1 MQRFLIRAALM
12 AALVVATSAAT
23 AQTMFKCTGAD
34 GRVSFQQA
42 PCETHKGAKA
52 EPMAV
57 PQANV
62 VEGNP
67 AGEAGLRSEAQ
78 RAQAV
83 RLAIARG
90 QLVTGMTEAEV
101 VRLMGQPAVVNT
113 DNFEGRVSRQ
123 LVYRYPDGSTRYVY
137 TRDGLT
143 YASQDRPGT
152 GHARQVEQRRTCFTD
167 GEIHSANVEAGRITY
182 TEGQKARNRA
192 EVERMKQNRC

>member
-1 MQRFLIRAALM
+1 MLTLLMLATCGAA
-12 AALVVATSAAT
+12 S

-42 PCETHKGAKA
+42 PCDTHKGAKA
-52 EPMAV
+52 QAMEV

-67 AGEAGLRSEAQ
+67 AGEANLRAEAQ

-90 QLVTGMTEAEV
+90 QLVSGMTEAEV
-101 VRLMGQPAVVNT
+101 VQLLGRPLVVNS
-113 DNFEGRVSRQ
+113 DNVEGRVSRQ
-123 LVYRYPDGSTRYVY
+123 LVYRYPDGSARYVY
-137 TRDGLT
+137 TRNGLT
-143 YASQDRPGT
+143 YASQERPST
-152 GHARQVEQRRTCFTD
+152 RPLVEQRRKCFTD
-167 GEIHSANVEAGRITY
+167 GDIHSANVEAGRITY

>member
-1 MQRFLIRAALM
+1 MRFLMFLALM
-12 AALVVATSAAT
+12 VATVPAS
-23 AQTMFKCTGAD
+23 AQTMFKCTGTD

-42 PCETHKGAKA
+42 PCDTHKGAKA
-52 EPMAV
+52 QEMAV

-67 AGEAGLRSEAQ
+67 AGEASLRTEAQ
-78 RAQAV
+78 RSQAV

-152 GHARQVEQRRTCFTD
+152 GHARQVEQRRACFSD
-167 GEIHSANVEAGRITY
+167 GEIHSANVEAGRITH
-182 TEGQKARNRA
+182 TEAQKARNRA

>member
-1 MQRFLIRAALM
+1 MRFLMLAVLMLATGAA
-12 AALVVATSAAT
+12 S
-23 AQTMFKCTGAD
+23 AQTMFKCTAAD

-42 PCETHKGAKA
+42 PCDTHKGATA
-52 EPMAV
+52 QAMAV

-67 AGEAGLRSEAQ
+67 AGEASLRSEAQ
-78 RAQAV
+78 RSQAV

-101 VRLMGQPAVVNT
+101 VRLMGQPSVVNT
-113 DNFEGRVSRQ
+113 DNVEGRVSRQ

-143 YASQDRPGT
+143 YASQERPGT
-152 GHARQVEQRRTCFTD
+152 GHTRQVEQRRTCFTD

>member
-1 MQRFLIRAALM
+1 MRALLLTFAL
-12 AALVVATSAAT
+12 LAAT
-23 AQTMFKCTGAD
+23 GLASAQTMFKCTGAD
-34 GRVSFQQA
+34 GRVAFQQA
-42 PCETHKGAKA
+42 PCDTARGGKA
-52 EPMAV
+52 EALRV

-67 AGEAGLRSEAQ
+67 AGEASLRSEAA

-83 RLAIARG
+83 RLALARG
-90 QLVTGMTEAEV
+90 QLTTGMTEAEV
-101 VRLMGQPAVVNT
+101 VQLLGQPAVVNT
-113 DNFEGRVSRQ
+113 DNVEGRVSRQ

-137 TRDGLT
+137 TRDGYT
-143 YASQDRPGT
+143 YASQERPGT
-152 GHARQVEQRRTCFTD
+152 GRARQPERRSCFTD